1 MKITETCRQSEASPG
16 GAALSCIRATC
27 KVGLDVSWVQARR
40 KAEEED
46 VMVGP
51 VLPGGEGG
59 HAVPGSYGG
68 ALRPGE
74 GEAMAAYVQSG
85 KRIPRRGEVGFPTLP
100 SVLCCVQKN

>member
-1 MKITETCRQSEASPG
+1 MHACEQERKK
-16 GAALSCIRATC
+16 AA
-27 KVGLDVSWVQARR
+27 
-40 KAEEED
+40 EED

-51 VLPGGEGG
+51 VLPGGEGA

-85 KRIPRRGEVGFPTLP
+85 KRIPRRGEVGSSTASYAHAHPVCTEPILGLLH
-100 SVLCCVQKN
+100 V